1 MNNISALVQIM
12 ACRHSGNKPL
22 SEPVMVS
29 LLKHVCV
36 TQRANEY
43 LPILQVNIM
52 AVHDL
57 AT

>member
-12 ACRHSGNKPL
+12 ACLHSGNKPL

-29 LLKHVCV
+29 FKHVCV